1 MQMSNFPGK
10 YWSLLRWLPRFILHC
25 YLSRVLTTLLLDEVV
40 VPLTIQIFL
49 SLVCVE
55 WHAVGFI
62 GLSMVDNAVGHLFT
76 DGLSVSWM
84 SSDTRGLFTL

>member
-25 YLSRVLTTLLLDEVV
+25 YLSRVLTTLLFDEVV

-62 GLSMVDNAVGHLFT
+62 CLSMVDNAVGHLFT